1 MRVDDPAFAARINEV
16 CDDLKLPAHGRQT
29 ALAKRMDL
37 TPNAARK
44 WLLGQGM
51 PEMSTAVKLAQM
63 ANVSVL
69 WLLQG
74 VLPKRPG
81 HVEIRGLVL
90 MEALQDLPA
99 EGRAEVLRYLR
110 FKVLETFGSSPRAER
125 YLRAIDSAGD
135 LKVTTAPDDPF
146 HGGGTRF
153 GVPTATVTPQTKRR
167 KTGT

>member
-1 MRVDDPAFAARINEV
+1 MSADPAFAARINEV
-16 CDDLKLPAHGRQT
+16 CDDLKLPIHGRQT

-37 TPNAARK
+37 TPNAVRK
-44 WLLGQGM
+44 WLLGEGM
-51 PEMSTAVKLAQM
+51 PEMATAVRLAQM

-110 FKVLETFGSSPRAER
+110 FKVIETFGGSSPRTER

-135 LKVTTAPDDPF
+135 LKVSTAPEDSLQ
-146 HGGGTRF
+146 GSARF
-153 GVPTATVTPQTKRR
+153 GVPTATVTQHTKRR
-167 KTGT
+167 KSGA